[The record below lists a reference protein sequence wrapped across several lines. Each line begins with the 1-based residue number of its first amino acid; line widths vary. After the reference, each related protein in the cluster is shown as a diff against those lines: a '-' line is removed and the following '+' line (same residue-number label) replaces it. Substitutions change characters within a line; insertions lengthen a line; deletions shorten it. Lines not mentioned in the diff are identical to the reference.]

1 MGIFD
6 LNPIEYQKFLF
17 VLLRVGALI
26 MFFPILGSP
35 QVPGRIK
42 IGLIL
47 FISIAVF
54 PVVRATPMHD
64 PKSLFELVVNL
75 FSEITIGLAVAYS
88 ARLMFTAVQIA
99 GTVVDFQMGFG
110 VVNVID
116 PQTETQVSITAQ
128 FQNILAILFFLALD
142 AHHIIIGAIVE
153 SFFLI
158 NPFQINFSTF
168 TPEIILLLFKATFVT
183 AVKIAAPIMAIL
195 FFISVGLGLVA
206 RTVPQM
212 NVFIVGFP
220 LQIGV
225 GLLMVGLSMS
235 FFSIVVQGQIEQLPE
250 RFLGIMQ
257 SFRS

>member
-1 MGIFD
+1 MGIID
-6 LNPIEYQKFLF
+6 LSPAEYEKFLF

-26 MFFPILGSP
+26 MFVPILGSA
-35 QVPGRIK
+35 QVPNRIK
-42 IGLIL
+42 VGLIL
-47 FISIAVF
+47 FVSIAVF
-54 PVVRATPMHD
+54 PMVHSRPMHD
-64 PKSLFELVVNL
+64 PKGLFELTIAL

-88 ARLMFTAVQIA
+88 ARLIFTAVQIA
-99 GTVVDFQMGFG
+99 GTIVDFQMGFG

-128 FQNILAILFFLALD
+128 FQNILTILMFLALD

-158 NPFQINFSTF
+158 NPQQIDFSTF
-168 TPEIILLLFKATFVT
+168 TPEIMLILFKTTFVT

-220 LQIGV
+220 LQIGI

-235 FFSIVVQGQIEQLPE
+235 FFSILVHNEIEKLPE
-250 RFLGIMQ
+250 NIFGIMQ
-257 SFRS
+257 SFKA

>member
-6 LNPIEYQKFLF
+6 LSPIEYQKFLF

-47 FISIAVF
+47 FVSIAVF
-54 PVVRATPMHD
+54 PIVRATPMHD

-75 FSEITIGLAVAYS
+75 FSQITIGLAVAYS

-116 PQTETQVSITAQ
+116 PQTETQVSVTAQ

>member
-6 LNPIEYQKFLF
+6 LNPTEYQKFLF
-17 VLLRVGALI
+17 VLLRVGAMI
-26 MFFPILGSP
+26 MYIPILGSA
-35 QVPGRIK
+35 QVPARIK

-54 PVVRATPMHD
+54 PIVRDTPMHD
-64 PKSLFELVVNL
+64 PTGLFELVISL

-88 ARLMFTAVQIA
+88 ARLLFTAVQIA
-99 GTVVDFQMGFG
+99 GTIVDFQMGFG

-116 PQTETQVSITAQ
+116 PQTETQVSVTAQ
-128 FQNILAILFFLALD
+128 FQNILTILFFLALD
-142 AHHIIIGAIVE
+142 AHHIILGAIVE
-153 SFFLI
+153 SFFII
-158 NPFQINFSTF
+158 NPSQINFSTF
-168 TPEIILLLFKATFVT
+168 TPEIMLILFKATFIT

-212 NVFIVGFP
+212 NVFIIGFP

-235 FFSIVVQGQIEQLPE
+235 FFSIVVQSQIEELPE

-257 SFRS
+257 SFKS

>member
-6 LNPIEYQKFLF
+6 LSPIEYQKFLF

-47 FISIAVF
+47 FVSIAVF
-54 PVVRATPMHD
+54 PIVRATPMHD

-116 PQTETQVSITAQ
+116 PQTETQVSVTAQ

-225 GLLMVGLSMS
+225 GLFMVGLSMS

>member
-1 MGIFD
+1 
-6 LNPIEYQKFLF
+6 
-17 VLLRVGALI
+17 

-47 FISIAVF
+47 FVSIAVF
-54 PVVRATPMHD
+54 PIVRATPMHD

-225 GLLMVGLSMS
+225 GLLMVGLSIS

>member
-1 MGIFD
+1 MGIFE

-26 MFFPILGSP
+26 MFIPILGSS
-35 QVPGRIK
+35 QVPGRVK

-47 FISIAVF
+47 FVSIAVF
-54 PVVRATPMHD
+54 PVVRATPMYD
-64 PKSLFELVVNL
+64 PKGLFELAVCL
-75 FSEITIGLAVAYS
+75 FSEATIGLAVAYS
-88 ARLMFTAVQIA
+88 ARLLFTAVQVA
-99 GTVVDFQMGFG
+99 GTIVDFQMGFG

-142 AHHIIIGAIVE
+142 AHHIIIEAIVE

-158 NPFQINFSTF
+158 NPSQINFSTF
-168 TPEIILLLFKATFVT
+168 TPEIILLLFKFTFVT
-183 AVKIAAPIMAIL
+183 AVKIAAPIMATL

-235 FFSIVVQGQIEQLPE
+235 FFSILVQGQIEQLPD
-250 RFLGIMQ
+250 RFLGVMQ
-257 SFRS
+257 SIRS

>member
-6 LNPIEYQKFLF
+6 LSPIEYQKFLF

-47 FISIAVF
+47 FVSIAVF
-54 PVVRATPMHD
+54 PIVRATPMHD

-116 PQTETQVSITAQ
+116 PQTETQVSVTAQ

-225 GLLMVGLSMS
+225 GLLMVGLSIS

>member
-6 LNPIEYQKFLF
+6 LSPIEYQKFLF

-26 MFFPILGSP
+26 MFFPIVGSP

-47 FISIAVF
+47 FVSIAVF

-128 FQNILAILFFLALD
+128 FQNILAILFF
-142 AHHIIIGAIVE
+142 
-153 SFFLI
+153 
-158 NPFQINFSTF
+158 PW
-168 TPEIILLLFKATFVT
+168 LLEL
-183 AVKIAAPIMAIL
+183 
-195 FFISVGLGLVA
+195 
-206 RTVPQM
+206 
-212 NVFIVGFP
+212 IVGFTSKI
-220 LQIGV
+220 LIN
-225 GLLMVGLSMS
+225 
-235 FFSIVVQGQIEQLPE
+235 FPE
-250 RFLGIMQ
+250 YFQ
-257 SFRS
+257 